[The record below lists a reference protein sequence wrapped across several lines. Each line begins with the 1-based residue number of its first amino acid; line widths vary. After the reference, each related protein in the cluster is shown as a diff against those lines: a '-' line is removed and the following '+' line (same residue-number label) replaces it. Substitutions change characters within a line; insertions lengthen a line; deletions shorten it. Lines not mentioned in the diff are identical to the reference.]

1 MRLRPLA
8 PFAAVCLLSLAAC
21 ASDDAGGRD
30 VVLVAGDYEPLAACL
45 HGELERYESGVPV
58 GYAVDAPRQRARIW
72 RDRRDRSFG
81 GESETYDIVL
91 RQSAPHQVVV
101 GVRHTGL
108 AFDVRAFM
116 TQLAPMLQ
124 RCHAV

>member
-1 MRLRPLA
+1 MRLRSLA
-8 PFAAVCLLSLAAC
+8 PFAAAALLSLAAC
-21 ASDDAGGRD
+21 AADDADVRD
-30 VVLVAGDYEPLAACL
+30 VVLVAGAYQSLAACL
-45 HGELERYESGVPV
+45 HGELERYESGVPI
-58 GYAVDAPRQRARIW
+58 GYAVDAARQRARIW

-91 RQSAPHQVVV
+91 RQGSPGQVVV

-108 AFDVRAFM
+108 AFDVTAFM
-116 TQLAPMLQ
+116 TRLAPMLQ